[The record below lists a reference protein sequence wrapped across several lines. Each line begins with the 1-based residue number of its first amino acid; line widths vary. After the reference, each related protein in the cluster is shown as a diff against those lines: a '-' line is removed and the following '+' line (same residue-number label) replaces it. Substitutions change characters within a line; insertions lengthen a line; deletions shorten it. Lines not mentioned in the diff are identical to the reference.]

1 MGFMDGYGGGA
12 NAFMQNFNQVRQ
24 ANQQNRLREG
34 ELAMAEQF
42 RQAQMDQMAA
52 QESERQRKA
61 SMEREALGRQMQLN
75 QDLGAPV
82 RDVSART
89 ERPKTLA
96 EQMAVLQQQ
105 GGPEGVKMAADFA
118 NKPQTMNP
126 IVAKLIEAQQ
136 NGTINEQGKAIL
148 KMAGYDMFAPKPGPL
163 VTDATGVRIADAPG
177 VKVKPEGETWG
188 EPEEMNIGGKRAL
201 VQKSSTGQI
210 RPVIE
215 DKSTTTTVN
224 MQAPTQ
230 EETEVIAQLLA
241 DGKITMND
249 ISKRGGVKQQA
260 AILKRASELNPA
272 IDPRADQA
280 ATSAFA
286 SSLTMQQ
293 RQLGM
298 MGSFVKNMD
307 YQVGRVKELGEE
319 LKTFD
324 SRIMN
329 VPLRAV
335 RGKIA
340 GSPLQAKY
348 DMYITEI
355 ENEIGKL
362 ATGSAASISELSVG
376 AQEKWAK
383 IHDKNLSVKDMV
395 SLLEETSKAGKMR
408 MQSVESQ
415 LAETKTQ
422 MRGRGGAA
430 APSGIPQGAIDYL
443 KQNPKNAIFFDQK
456 YGSGASKRVL
466 GR

>member
-286 SSLTMQQ
+286 SSMTMQQ

-430 APSGIPQGAIDYL
+430 ASGTATHRYIPGKGL
-443 KQNPKNAIFFDQK
+443 VEVK
-456 YGSGASKRVL
+456 
-466 GR
+466 